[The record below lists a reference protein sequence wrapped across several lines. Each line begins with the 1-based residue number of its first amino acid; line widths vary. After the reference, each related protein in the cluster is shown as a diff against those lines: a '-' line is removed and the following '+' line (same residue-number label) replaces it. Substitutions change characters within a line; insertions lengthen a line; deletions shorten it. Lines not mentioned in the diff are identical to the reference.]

1 MSRIPLP
8 LIAEDISAFARSL
21 GSQLTAKGTPP
32 SHLELLNMLARSGG
46 FRNFQHLRALARP
59 ATTPPARPEPSASP
73 APPVS
78 PERLKRLARLFDA
91 EGRLVRWPSRRGLEQ
106 SCLWAVWSR
115 VPARRDMSEPELR
128 EELAL
133 LHTFGDHAL
142 IRRGLCDLGLMTRTP
157 DGRVYRRVEARPTA
171 EAQALLELLRQRRGG

>member
-8 LIAEDISAFARSL
+8 LHAQDISAFARSL
-21 GSQLTAKGTPP
+21 GSQLAAKGAVP

-46 FRNFQHLRALARP
+46 FKNFQHLRALARP
-59 ATTPPARPEPSASP
+59 EKPAMPVRPAAP
-73 APPVS
+73 AAQVN

-106 SCLWAVWSR
+106 SCLWVVWTR

-128 EELAL
+128 EVLAL
-133 LHTFGDHAL
+133 AHTFGDHAL

-157 DGRVYRRVEARPTA
+157 DGRVYRRVEAKPTD
-171 EAQALLELLRQRRGG
+171 EAGALLELLRQRHGQ